1 MSTDVHA
8 DADEAAIR
16 IAKDSRLNLR
26 ISSRQA
32 QLLRRAAA
40 AEDQSVT
47 DFVLQSAAQ
56 EAERVLA
63 DRRWLLLSDDEWASF
78 NAALEQ
84 PIANPEALRQFLH
97 TETVVDLSDL

>member
-1 MSTDVHA
+1 MPADVQTSTDDMA
-8 DADEAAIR
+8 ARSTKDA
-16 IAKDSRLNLR
+16 RLNLR
-26 ISSRQA
+26 ITSRQA

-63 DRRWLLLSDDEWASF
+63 DRRWMVFSEEEWASF
-78 NAALEQ
+78 SAALDQ
-84 PIANPEALRQFLH
+84 PAADPAALRSLLH
-97 TETVVDLSDL
+97 TELVIDLSDL